1 MHTGTGAGL
10 TSRSLGA
17 KGGIE
22 KKKLTVDNM
31 PAHNHD
37 VAVTAG
43 PPDSFD
49 PAGGLSCKGTSTA
62 FDSSGSPS
70 GTMKASAISSAGGGK
85 AVNNMQPFAV
95 VQYIIALQGVYPSR
109 S

>member
-1 MHTGTGAGL
+1 MVVPARHFPRCEVFA
-10 TSRSLGA
+10 LGS
-17 KGGIE
+17 I
-22 KKKLTVDNM
+22 
-31 PAHNHD
+31 
-37 VAVTAG
+37 
-43 PPDSFD
+43 D